1 MSQPE
6 DEPADGGA
14 WWRVAVDLPL
24 PLAEVVAWRL
34 ASELGCVT
42 EVQDESTMTAAPE
55 GDARIVVGLETAPD
69 DAFRAALAD
78 ALASVGHADA
88 PVRTARET
96 DDSWKTGW
104 RAFFR
109 GARVSDRFWVRPPWE
124 TDDPAAEHTIVV
136 DPGLAFG
143 TGTHD
148 TTRGVLRVLDRLLA
162 ERPGVPLV
170 DVGAGSAILS
180 IAAAHLGRRA
190 LGVELDPVAVES
202 ARANLELNGVTDR
215 VELRVGSVDT
225 VDGTHPLV
233 VANILATIL
242 IEIAEPLAAISA
254 RDLLLSGMLH
264 PEVEAVRA
272 AYPDF
277 DLVAR
282 SDEGEWAILHLRRR

>member
-1 MSQPE
+1 MSQPR
-6 DEPADGGA
+6 DEPAVDGA

-42 EVQDESTMTAAPE
+42 EVQDESTMTAVSG
-55 GDARIVVGLETAPD
+55 GDARVVVGLESAPD
-69 DAFRAALAD
+69 DAFRAALAN

-88 PVRTARET
+88 PVQTARET

-124 TDDPAAEHTIVV
+124 ADDPAAEYTIIV

-180 IAAAHLGRRA
+180 IAAAHLGRDA

-202 ARANLELNGVTDR
+202 ARGNLELNGVADR
-215 VELRVGSVDT
+215 VELRVGSVET
-225 VDGTHPLV
+225 VDGEHPLV

-254 RDLLLSGMLH
+254 ADLLLSGMLH
-264 PEVEAVRA
+264 REVEAVRA